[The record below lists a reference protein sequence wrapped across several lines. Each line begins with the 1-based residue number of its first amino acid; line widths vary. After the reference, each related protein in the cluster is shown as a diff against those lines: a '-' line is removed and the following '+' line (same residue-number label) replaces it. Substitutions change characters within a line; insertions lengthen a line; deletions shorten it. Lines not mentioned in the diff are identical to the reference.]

1 MSTETAFV
9 LKLLV
14 TVMVAAGLSV
24 VMRAT
29 AAAPPA
35 AHSAVLRDAPY

>member
-1 MSTETAFV
+1 MSSEAAFV

-29 AAAPPA
+29 AAPPA

>member
-1 MSTETAFV
+1 MSSEAAFV

-29 AAAPPA
+29 AATPPA
-35 AHSAVLRDAPY
+35 AHSAVLRDAPF

>member
-1 MSTETAFV
+1 MSSEAAFV

-29 AAAPPA
+29 AATPPV
-35 AHSAVLRDAPY
+35 AHSAVLREAPF